1 MNIARQPT
9 LVGTYSDVMAAH
21 VARARLEAEG
31 IRTFLLDEHLLT
43 IDPLIAG
50 AIGGVKLV
58 VAAADA
64 DLAREL
70 LARPPAACDE
80 PACPACGSQRIQMH
94 HAGRRS
100 AFWTILLLGVPI
112 GRARA
117 KARCEDC
124 QHTWR

>member
-1 MNIARQPT
+1 MNMAEQPT
-9 LVGTYSDVMAAH
+9 VVGTYSDVMAAH
-21 VARARLEAEG
+21 VARARLDAEG

-43 IDPLIAG
+43 VNPLLAG

-64 DLAREL
+64 DTAREV
-70 LARPPAACDE
+70 LARPAAASDA
-80 PACPACGSQRIQMH
+80 PACPACGSQRIRMH
-94 HAGRRS
+94 DAGRRS

-124 QHTWR
+124 RQTWR